1 MDTTNK
7 VPVHVAI
14 IMDGNGRWAKKQGLA
29 RILGHQKGVR
39 TIQEIVRAAQDWN
52 VKYLTL
58 YAFSRENWARPKR
71 EVDFL
76 MNLLS
81 EYLDSEFEELKRNS
95 VRFNVIGRIEELPP
109 NIQKKIIRNVKE
121 MEQGKGLTLTL
132 ALNYSSRVE
141 ITDAARRLCEKVSSG
156 ALKPEEISESHVEG
170 ELYTVGMPD
179 PDLLIRTSGELRI
192 SNFLLWQISYTEIY
206 VSEKYWPEFT
216 KEDFSEALRAYQ
228 KRERR
233 FGRSDTIRSLNNAH

>member
-1 MDTTNK
+1 MNTTSK
-7 VPVHVAI
+7 IPQHVAI

-29 RILGHQKGVR
+29 RILGHQKGVE
-39 TIQEIVRAAQDWN
+39 TIREIVRAARDWN

-58 YAFSRENWARPKR
+58 YAFSKENWARPKR

-81 EYLDSEFEELKRNS
+81 AYLDSELEELKNSS
-95 VRFNVIGRIEELPP
+95 VRFNVIGRIEELPL
-109 NIQKKIIRNVKE
+109 NIQKKIDRNVEE
-121 MEQGKGLTLTL
+121 MKTNKGLMLTL

-141 ITDAARRLCEKVSSG
+141 IIDAARRLCEKVSSG
-156 ALKPEEISESHVEG
+156 ALKPEEISESHFER
-170 ELYTVGMPD
+170 ELYTGGMPD
-179 PDLLIRTSGELRI
+179 PDLLIRTSGELRV

-206 VSEKYWPEFT
+206 VSEKFWPDFT
-216 KEDFSEALRAYQ
+216 KEDFAQALKAYQ

-233 FGRSDTIRSLNNAH
+233 FGRSEAVRSAHDY